1 MRATKFYFF
10 SINTYCLY
18 SANLTQEMGG
28 VEIEDCVTMAQFN
41 ELRQSMEEKQDRLTQ
56 DLQALLTEIRGR
68 HQPHDGASNH
78 GEDGEDSDGRAT
90 ARRARE
96 QVRRNQGAAHGRGR
110 GRG

>member
-1 MRATKFYFF
+1 
-10 SINTYCLY
+10 
-18 SANLTQEMGG
+18 MGG

-41 ELRQSMEEKQDRLTQ
+41 ELRQSMEEKHDRLTR

-78 GEDGEDSDGRAT
+78 GEDGEDSDGRAA

-96 QVRRNQGAAHGRGR
+96 QERINQGAAHGRGR
-110 GRG
+110 GRGRRNDDNDESEDVDEDNHSQYHGGH